1 MGTCVALRTN
11 YRVNLPWRP
20 VTRLALQAPPHT
32 CPQGRAQGARPS
44 RHAGYA
50 ERYTVLEEQDA

>member
-1 MGTCVALRTN
+1 MTRLNSMMRPPHN
-11 YRVNLPWRP
+11 NRVNLTCRP
-20 VTRLALQAPPHT
+20 VTRLAVQAPPHT

-50 ERYTVLEEQDA
+50 GR